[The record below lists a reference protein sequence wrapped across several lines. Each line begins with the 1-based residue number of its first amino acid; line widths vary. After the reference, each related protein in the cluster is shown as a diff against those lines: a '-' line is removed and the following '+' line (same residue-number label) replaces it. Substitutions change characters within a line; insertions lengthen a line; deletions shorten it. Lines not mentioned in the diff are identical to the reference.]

1 MASMLVCDVSACRV
15 LHEFGLNIAMS
26 SAKPYIGCKI
36 GLISKAQ
43 NRYEGILYT
52 IDKVNSTVV
61 LAKVKCFGTEGRPTD
76 RPTPP
81 KDDVYEY
88 ITFRGSDIKDI
99 TLCEPSRSHHGL
111 PPDPAIIQSSGASCP
126 GLCSGH
132 GPFSPLSMPTYNQLA
147 ANTLL
152 NQQYAAAIGLG
163 LHVRRGPMVEKAV
176 QTLHVERSGEKRGLT
191 ASQEQ
196 EQRQGQE
203 QEQQWERR
211 RPRRTRGDGSQTRRG
226 TGIATKP
233 RRGVSTAQQENLQ
246 QIPQQNDENKPPP
259 SRRQG
264 PRRRRNRSRGQL
276 MVVNVPSATLKF
288 DTDFDF
294 ASSNAQFIKEK
305 LEMEGQDRMTM
316 KGCFVCLSADGDHK
330 TEEKEKELFLTAED
344 NFGPKCYYDKAKSFF
359 DNISSN
365 NSFRLTWADERKRN
379 LETFGV
385 PGRFMRG
392 QSFRGG
398 YTGRRG
404 RGDTQT
410 LQSRRARRGQL

>member
-1 MASMLVCDVSACRV
+1 
-15 LHEFGLNIAMS
+15 MS

-81 KDDVYEY
+81 KEDVFEY

-99 TLCEPSRSHHGL
+99 TLCEPPRSHHGL
-111 PPDPAIIQSSGASCP
+111 PPDPAIIQSSSSSCP

-132 GPFSPLSMPTYNQLA
+132 GPFNPLSMPAYNQLA

-152 NQQYAAAIGLG
+152 NQQYAAALG
-163 LHVRRGPMVEKAV
+163 LAMFLFAETIFPGLSVRRGPMVEKAV
-176 QTLHVERSGEKRGLT
+176 QTLQVERSRQKRGLI
-191 ASQEQ
+191 ASQE
-196 EQRQGQE
+196 QE

-211 RPRRTRGDGSQTRRG
+211 PRRPRGDGSQTRRL
-226 TGIATKP
+226 TATTMQP
-233 RRGVSTAQQENLQ
+233 GRGVPSAQQEILQ
-246 QIPQQNDENKPPP
+246 QTLQQNDENKPPP

-276 MVVNVPSATLKF
+276 MVANVPSATLKF

-294 ASSNAQFIKEK
+294 ALSNAQFIKEE
-305 LEMEGQDRMTM
+305 LEMEGQDRTTM
-316 KGCFVCLSADGDHK
+316 KDGDRRV
-330 TEEKEKELFLTAED
+330 EKEELFLAAEDD

-365 NSFRLTWADERKRN
+365 NKFRLTWADERKRN

-398 YTGRRG
+398 YSGMRG
-404 RGDTQT
+404 RGAAQIQ
-410 LQSRRARRGQL
+410 QSRRVRRGKM